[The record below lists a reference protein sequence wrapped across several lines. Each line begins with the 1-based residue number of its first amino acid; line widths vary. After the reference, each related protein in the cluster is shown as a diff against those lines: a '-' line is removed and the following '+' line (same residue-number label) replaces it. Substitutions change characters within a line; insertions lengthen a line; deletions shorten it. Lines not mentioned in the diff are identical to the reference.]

1 MEGKTTGK
9 RGLEKDMKSPEH
21 KKPREQTEKQQ
32 TEEQQTIGEQ
42 SVEQQTE
49 REQTVK
55 MRTFE
60 EREGEYN
67 RQLEIETLSK
77 ICNEAEDMNSEV
89 KKLIGCYVVNGV
101 VWEMKDNM
109 QDVGKSEEENTK
121 FLKQA
126 IQFVNNN
133 KEEIEEKGIEDLTS
147 MLIKSLRNKTTAE
160 YCRDCSH
167 WYIVGRESKPKRYC
181 DLCDIGMHDCLD
193 VKEDYRKGEIW
204 LCCDCHEGFTTGIKP
219 QIFQKHWYTTFKG
232 FSDDKS
238 SKDTSAGEEMETE
251 EKEAEE
257 EEKEEGGE
265 IEIEEGI
272 VSEQK
277 DNKQETRKENSDNK
291 GSDQGR
297 KKCYFWINSKCKF
310 GDKCRSEH
318 PTRCQETLE
327 NGTCSKGDNCKLEHP
342 KICWNIL
349 RRQYC
354 DRKFCRYT
362 HPSKMENR
370 FVSGNNNNNQQGYA
384 NQQRQN
390 QNQNNFNSNNNGQR
404 GGNNSQGGWDSNRN
418 HGYDNPMNGQQ
429 NPTNNSFFTWGPTP
443 MEAYG
448 REMNTMRTQM
458 IDMELRLLNQMKEM
472 KEMMKKE

>member
-42 SVEQQTE
+42 SEKQQTE

-133 KEEIEEKGIEDLTS
+133 KEEIEEKGIEELTS
-147 MLIKSLRNKTTAE
+147 TLIISLRNKTTAE

-181 DLCDIGMHDCLD
+181 LM
-193 VKEDYRKGEIW
+193 
-204 LCCDCHEGFTTGIKP
+204 
-219 QIFQKHWYTTFKG
+219 QI
-232 FSDDKS
+232 SL
-238 SKDTSAGEEMETE
+238 
-251 EKEAEE
+251 
-257 EEKEEGGE
+257 
-265 IEIEEGI
+265 
-272 VSEQK
+272 
-277 DNKQETRKENSDNK
+277 NK
-291 GSDQGR
+291 
-297 KKCYFWINSKCKF
+297 
-310 GDKCRSEH
+310 
-318 PTRCQETLE
+318 
-327 NGTCSKGDNCKLEHP
+327 
-342 KICWNIL
+342 
-349 RRQYC
+349 
-354 DRKFCRYT
+354 
-362 HPSKMENR
+362 
-370 FVSGNNNNNQQGYA
+370 
-384 NQQRQN
+384 
-390 QNQNNFNSNNNGQR
+390 
-404 GGNNSQGGWDSNRN
+404 
-418 HGYDNPMNGQQ
+418 
-429 NPTNNSFFTWGPTP
+429 
-443 MEAYG
+443 
-448 REMNTMRTQM
+448 
-458 IDMELRLLNQMKEM
+458 
-472 KEMMKKE
+472 

>member
-1 MEGKTTGK
+1 MGIYKRLDMEGKTMGK
-9 RGLEKDMKSPEH
+9 RGLEKDIRSPEH

-49 REQTVK
+49 REQTEK

-109 QDVGKSEEENTK
+109 QDVGKSEEENKK
-121 FLKQA
+121 FLKQV

-133 KEEIEEKGIEDLTS
+133 KEAIEVKEIEDLTS

-181 DLCDIGMHDCLD
+181 ALCDIGMHDCLD

-204 LCCDCHEGFTTGIKP
+204 LCCDCHEGFTNGIKP
-219 QIFQKHWYTTFKG
+219 QIIQKHWNITFKG

-238 SKDTSAGEEMETE
+238 STDTSAGEEMETE

-257 EEKEEGGE
+257 EEKEE
-265 IEIEEGI
+265 
-272 VSEQK
+272 
-277 DNKQETRKENSDNK
+277 R
-291 GSDQGR
+291 
-297 KKCYFWINSKCKF
+297 
-310 GDKCRSEH
+310 
-318 PTRCQETLE
+318 
-327 NGTCSKGDNCKLEHP
+327 
-342 KICWNIL
+342 
-349 RRQYC
+349 
-354 DRKFCRYT
+354 
-362 HPSKMENR
+362 
-370 FVSGNNNNNQQGYA
+370 
-384 NQQRQN
+384 
-390 QNQNNFNSNNNGQR
+390 
-404 GGNNSQGGWDSNRN
+404 
-418 HGYDNPMNGQQ
+418 
-429 NPTNNSFFTWGPTP
+429 
-443 MEAYG
+443 
-448 REMNTMRTQM
+448 
-458 IDMELRLLNQMKEM
+458 
-472 KEMMKKE
+472 